1 MTQPRSQP
9 PTSSQAPSPPPSP
22 PRKPGQGAV
31 PQTIRDL
38 IFTLVVPIAVLSPNL
53 LGSGFSV
60 ADQLGGGTQ
69 GNVRAYLAAALIPVV
84 YVAWDLIRNRNVSP
98 VALLGGAGAL
108 VGGALA
114 FWYVDGF
121 WYAVKDS
128 ARSYLLGLAFLIS
141 AGTRVPLFRIFMDA
155 ASLNESPDKRALTQQ
170 AMDDPQIHRALA
182 NATVVFALVDILSG
196 LLNSFVN
203 YQRVTAEFGSDAFNA
218 QVAEVNAI
226 MRLPSFGISL
236 LGVGIAFWLLHRA
249 TVARFGPGASLL
261 EPGSLAGRVGQLAPP
276 APPTPG
282 QAD

>member
-1 MTQPRSQP
+1 MTQPSSQP
-9 PTSSQAPSPPPSP
+9 SPSQAPSQPPAA
-22 PRKPGQGAV
+22 PRRPGQGAV

-38 IFTLVVPIAVLSPNL
+38 IFTLLIPIAVLSPDL

-69 GNVRAYLAAALIPVV
+69 GNIRAYLAAALIPVV
-84 YVAWDLIRNRNVSP
+84 YVAWDLIKNRNVSP
-98 VALLGGAGAL
+98 VALLGGVGAL

-141 AGTRVPLFRIFMDA
+141 AGTRLPLFRIFMDT
-155 ASLNESPDKRALTQQ
+155 ASLSEPPEKRSLMQRALG
-170 AMDDPQIHRALA
+170 DPAIHRAIA
-182 NATVVFALVDILSG
+182 NATVVFALVDIVSG
-196 LLNSFVN
+196 LINSYVN
-203 YQRVTAEFGSDAFNA
+203 YQRVTAAFGSDAFNA

-226 MRLPSFGISL
+226 MRLPSMGISL

-249 TVARFGPGASLL
+249 TVARFGPGATLFD
-261 EPGSLAGRVGQLAPP
+261 PGTLAGRLDAP
-276 APPTPG
+276 AP
-282 QAD
+282 